1 MNYKTGLCYQNM
13 SIKKLSEVPS
23 EVAEFL
29 ELKDPHK
36 YTSHSMRRTCATL
49 LADGG
54 STALEITQFLGWKNE
69 SMAKVYVSQSAASKK
84 KASSIIQTGTH
95 VSPPVTL
102 QTPVVE
108 QVSLPALA
116 P

>member
-1 MNYKTGLCYQNM
+1 M

-54 STALEITQFLGWKNE
+54 STALEITQFLGWKNVNPWRKFMFLNPLLVKR
-69 SMAKVYVSQSAASKK
+69 SLLVLSKLGP
-84 KASSIIQTGTH
+84 TFH
-95 VSPPVTL
+95 L
-102 QTPVVE
+102 Q
-108 QVSLPALA
+108 
-116 P
+116 